1 MALIEDFKSLSK
13 DRQRPHGRVGCGY
26 SVFNEGN
33 ETYLQLDTYGSS
45 ERRIPG
51 NVKAGRKVGQF
62 CRLKSGPPWSRRP
75 ARSTR
80 LRLATRRAGR
90 VESPR
95 AALAFWRE
103 GVIGSR

>member
-51 NVKAGRKVGQF
+51 KT
-62 CRLKSGPPWSRRP
+62 SRDDP
-75 ARSTR
+75 LDTR
-80 LRLATRRAGR
+80 LHF
-90 VESPR
+90 S
-95 AALAFWRE
+95 
-103 GVIGSR
+103 